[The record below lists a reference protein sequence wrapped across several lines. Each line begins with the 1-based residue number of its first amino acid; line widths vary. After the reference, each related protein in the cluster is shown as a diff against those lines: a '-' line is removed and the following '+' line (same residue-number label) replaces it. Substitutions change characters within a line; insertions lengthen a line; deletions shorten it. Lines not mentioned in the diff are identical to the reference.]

1 MAAFEAAESSS
12 PRPKPNPLAPF
23 KYSKRVLL
31 KTLLERGDGGAE
43 FIGER
48 VVIGGWVK
56 SSREEKIEP
65 PRAPPTPQDQAG
77 PAEEQKDVSCVEIL
91 QTRIPFF
98 RSIVKVFGGINYTVR
113 PKLEGPAVPPKLLP
127 STAYLRVSDGSC
139 VPSLLVVVDSSLASP
154 SQLLPTGTCIL
165 VQGVLRQS
173 SNPGKHAVELEADK
187 VLHIGTVDQS
197 SYVFSKKRLPLDML
211 RSCLHFR
218 PRTTTVGSVMRLRSS
233 LTFATHTFFQNHG
246 FLNVQVPI
254 ITSTDSEGSSEKF
267 LITAISSR
275 DSEKEDQK
283 FTKEKDNIS
292 LDVVKAA
299 VKEKSALVEQ
309 LKRSESNKEA
319 LAAAVQDLKKTN
331 ELAAQLEAREKS
343 KHGASSKPESSQNP
357 FIEKTYLTVS
367 GRLHLESY
375 ASALGN
381 VYSFGPRFRATRVE
395 SPKLLPE
402 MWMVETEMA
411 FSKLENAMD
420 CADDFFKVLCK
431 WALDNCIEDM
441 KFVCKRIDKTSI
453 DRLQSATSKPFAKI
467 TYTEA
472 VEALKKVSP
481 STHLIRKKLMLH
493 HIYCILITISCGFLG
508 QG

>member
-299 VKEKSALVEQ
+299 VKEKSALV
-309 LKRSESNKEA
+309 
-319 LAAAVQDLKKTN
+319 T
-331 ELAAQLEAREKS
+331 
-343 KHGASSKPESSQNP
+343 
-357 FIEKTYLTVS
+357 T
-367 GRLHLESY
+367 
-375 ASALGN
+375 SAMLRTGKGLGPP
-381 VYSFGPRFRATRVE
+381 VDDPDSTTQGCRHPRRM
-395 SPKLLPE
+395 L
-402 MWMVETEMA
+402 
-411 FSKLENAMD
+411 
-420 CADDFFKVLCK
+420 
-431 WALDNCIEDM
+431 
-441 KFVCKRIDKTSI
+441 KTSRVLSRSPI
-453 DRLQSATSKPFAKI
+453 GSPAPKSIGISNSRSQLIWGQGFPIGDPNPTSMVVGFSVGAGDIGAGIGVSPIPSLFLNFRTK
-467 TYTEA
+467 
-472 VEALKKVSP
+472 LKKVKG
-481 STHLIRKKLMLH
+481 LKVIMAKKV
-493 HIYCILITISCGFLG
+493 
-508 QG
+508 